1 MAIVLEDPNESRD
14 RRLKMLLD
22 TATSAMQIQNQKQ
35 QLSQQAQQNAIENTM
50 QAQDLSNEA
59 KRIALADPAQN
70 KYLRAELA
78 TQNRSRMADARYKDN
93 LPSYQAKSDIML
105 QRQLELQNNMRSY
118 KASEE
123 APMTADAAGRYQ
135 FAKESLRN
143 IPKLESMLFS
153 GENGEFRQD
162 VATKLMYPWKYPKDK
177 EVQNAKRWII
187 GMATARGLIQ
197 SGTVVK
203 DSEWGRIMQQFG
215 IDAFSDEQAIKD
227 ALGEQKEFMSGF
239 KKSVRPGS
247 GDDEAPKLTGKTKSL
262 YEKYAG
268 D

>member
-14 RRLKMLLD
+14 RRMKILLD

-35 QLSQQAQQNAIENTM
+35 QLQQEQQIATQENDYRM
-50 QAQDLSNEA
+50 RKL
-59 KRIALADPAQN
+59 ALEDPSQN
-70 KYLRAELA
+70 KFLRAEMA

-118 KASEE
+118 KESEQ
-123 APMTADAAGRYQ
+123 APMSADSAGRYQ

-203 DSEWGRIMQQFG
+203 DNEWGRLMQQFG
-215 IDAFSDEQAIKD
+215 IDAFSDEQAVKD
-227 ALGEQKEFMSGF
+227 SLTEQKEFMAGF
-239 KKSVRPGS
+239 KKSIRPGS
-247 GDDEAPKLTGKTKSL
+247 EDSL
-262 YEKYAG
+262 PEKDSLG
-268 D
+268 LFS